1 MDMANDNEIWGFLSH
16 PNKDFEKVLQVGN
29 LIVFESESGRF
40 YIDKD
45 GIVQRFEPTEDNP
58 FVDDDS
64 DYTVTKVHKA
74 IHTLIVPKGVKGFVS
89 DFMRG
94 VRVTERF
101 ELPEG
106 LISIGNNS
114 FDIGDG
120 VHCVFADC
128 ILPTVIIPQSVKVV
142 GNFAFGHTRIETL
155 QLPASLHSPYG
166 RQFKDSH
173 IETLRLPKAWKNMVS
188 VDKDGF
194 LKATDALY
202 SEDFGYLR
210 WPSTHV
216 ERLELY

>member
-1 MDMANDNEIWGFLSH
+1 MANDNEIWGFLSH

-29 LIVFESESGRF
+29 LIVLESESGRF

-120 VHCVFADC
+120 VHCVFANC

-166 RQFKDSH
+166 RQFKDSS
-173 IETLRLPKAWKNMVS
+173 IGTLRLPKEWKEVVS
-188 VDKDGF
+188 SDKYGSLHLTGTWFSDD
-194 LKATDALY
+194 KY
-202 SEDFGYLR
+202 GYLR
-210 WPSTHV
+210 WASTHV
-216 ERLELY
+216 EKLEFY